1 MNNMEEE
8 LIWLRAQD
16 TIRTIQIRMDEE
28 DDKRSGSELDKRLE
42 VLKKEKKIEE
52 LIKANFDRELEMQCA
67 LAGWSVEILEKLSTT
82 FIEKLTNNK
91 QEGI

>member
-52 LIKANFDRELEMQCA
+52 LIKANFGLSLIFIMMLVIELVSF
-67 LAGWSVEILEKLSTT
+67 LKHYR
-82 FIEKLTNNK
+82 
-91 QEGI
+91 